1 MDDGLRGDP
10 TTGAWSVFDNE
21 GLAHARGE
29 PLTDQ
34 ARQDVGRA
42 AGGESDNETNGTGW
56 VAARTCEWRGAG
68 KRGKAGAQ
76 VENRRRDSVIA
87 HLLVSH
93 DETVDATIY
102 R

>member
-76 VENRRRDSVIA
+76 VEESAPGQRHRPSPRFARRDGRRDD
-87 HLLVSH
+87 L
-93 DETVDATIY
+93 
-102 R
+102 